1 MMHSAVCSS
10 VSVGVT
16 RPPVEGPTLL
26 WGCCCCNARR
36 AHHHARECQQQQQ
49 QQQQQLWFIR
59 PAAAAA
65 GGFGKLLSKKLDDE
79 DTTRLLILRKTMG
92 LDRPRISW
100 MMPTTRAAA
109 GGGGESLFLAA
120 SAETSEEGINM
131 NESFSRSEN
140 GRAELRF
147 KLGAAAMP
155 SGGGGGDQSK
165 NLVHVLHETARV
177 LQSALEEQK
186 ALTRGSWFAQKW
198 LGFDKNAWMKSLA
211 YQVAVH
217 SLLQAVEEI
226 AARGEGRDRDTHI
239 FVHRSLMRQSA
250 PLRDSIRHQLSSRD
264 PSVDDWLW
272 LELHPQAVA
281 SFVGFLEKDKR
292 FTAVTSTGW
301 EEVSASPSKAS
312 DVALLTLALSSSAA
326 VMKLGSAAVSCPLFS
341 SSLLDEIKRQ
351 MQKLPEFMSMEQ
363 VYMFSSSVGL
373 KQEFLDIFGIRAA
386 NDQNWQES
394 EREGLFWINLV
405 QQLLRAALSR
415 EGFRSKLRSFDSVE
429 VLERDLAMFGFFAAL
444 GRSTSAYLAA
454 KGVRDSEESIS
465 SLLRYLEGGS
475 VLFYAQLASVSTYQ
489 LFIEVVCEEMEWLP
503 FYPGSPQMGAHEGH
517 DNVKARI
524 SKAEKQ
530 AAIAVALQVCSMW
543 VDSFV
548 RHSSWV
554 QQPQGI
560 RSSTFLQKRSVF
572 VPLRLSHSEVDRP
585 NGVLENTSEKLVS
598 DTLGLQEMERQL
610 KLFDKELQS
619 VEFAMKKLESL
630 VKESETSGV
639 ACGREKLSAACSDL
653 EKIRSLKR
661 EVEALEAALK
671 SKAGLKERLVLK
683 QQVRCSCGCKAVNGL
698 LKQENRVYDDKAA
711 KLALE
716 EAAAVSQEAEA
727 FELLRRELAV
737 LESRVRQSAGR
748 ANADMPMSEDEWVGT
763 LDKEVASSSLSTGLE
778 DDFDTELAGA
788 YGDIFSKSIEKLKD
802 ASTDAWRGT
811 KLLGTDVGAAMV
823 LLRRAILGQ
832 ELTDREQKML
842 RRTLT
847 DLASVIPIGFLMLLP
862 VTAVG
867 HAAILAAIQKYV
879 PALIPSAYGPK
890 RLDVLRRLEQV
901 QHLEP
906 ETATTSDNQQRMIPP
921 PRKTP
926 PPRKAK
932 RSSKQT

>member
-36 AHHHARECQQQQQ
+36 AHHHARECHQQQ

-65 GGFGKLLSKKLDDE
+65 AGFGKLLSKKLDDE

-131 NESFSRSEN
+131 NESVSGSEN

-155 SGGGGGDQSK
+155 SGGGGGEQSK

-326 VMKLGSAAVSCPLFS
+326 VTKLGSAAVSCPLFS

-373 KQEFLDIFGIRAA
+373 KQEFLDIFGMRAA

-503 FYPGSPQMGAHEGH
+503 FYPGSPQMGAHEEH

-619 VEFAMKKLESL
+619 VEFAMRKLESL

>member
-16 RPPVEGPTLL
+16 RPPVEGPALL

-36 AHHHARECQQQQQ
+36 AHHHTRECQQQQ

-92 LDRPRISW
+92 LDKPRVSW

-120 SAETSEEGINM
+120 SAETSEEGINL

-140 GRAELRF
+140 GRAEPRF

-198 LGFDKNAWMKSLA
+198 LGFDRNAWMKSLA

-272 LELHPQAVA
+272 LEQHPQAVA

-301 EEVSASPSKAS
+301 EGVSASPSKAS
-312 DVALLTLALSSSAA
+312 DVALLTLALYSSAA

-373 KQEFLDIFGIRAA
+373 KQEFLDIFGMRAA
-386 NDQNWQES
+386 DDQNWQES
-394 EREGLFWINLV
+394 EREGQFWINLV

-503 FYPGSPQMGAHEGH
+503 FYPGSPQMGAHEEH

-560 RSSTFLQKRSVF
+560 RSSTFLQKRSAF
-572 VPLRLSHSEVDRP
+572 VPLRLSHSE
-585 NGVLENTSEKLVS
+585 
-598 DTLGLQEMERQL
+598 DT
-610 KLFDKELQS
+610 ELQS

-671 SKAGLKERLVLK
+671 SKAGLKARLVLK
-683 QQVRCSCGCKAVNGL
+683 QQVRCSCGWLFLFNNAVNGL

-737 LESRVRQSAGR
+737 LESRVRQSAR
-748 ANADMPMSEDEWVGT
+748 QANADMPMSEDEWVGT

>member
-1 MMHSAVCSS
+1 MHSAVCSS
-10 VSVGVT
+10 VSIGVT
-16 RPPVEGPTLL
+16 RPPVEGPALL

-49 QQQQQLWFIR
+49 LWLHR

-65 GGFGKLLSKKLDDE
+65 GGFGKLLSKN
-79 DTTRLLILRKTMG
+79 
-92 LDRPRISW
+92 
-100 MMPTTRAAA
+100 
-109 GGGGESLFLAA
+109 ESLFLAA
-120 SAETSEEGINM
+120 SAETSEEGINL

-140 GRAELRF
+140 GRGEPRF
-147 KLGAAAMP
+147 KLGAAATP

-272 LELHPQAVA
+272 LEQHPQAVA

-301 EEVSASPSKAS
+301 EGVSASPSKAS

-341 SSLLDEIKRQ
+341 SSLLDEIKRK

-373 KQEFLDIFGIRAA
+373 KQEFLDIFGMRAA
-386 NDQNWQES
+386 DDQNWQES
-394 EREGLFWINLV
+394 EREGQFWINLV

-503 FYPGSPQMGAHEGH
+503 FYPGSPQTGAHEEH

-560 RSSTFLQKRSVF
+560 RSSTFLQKRSAF

-585 NGVLENTSEKLVS
+585 NGVLVNTSEKLVS

-683 QQVRCSCGCKAVNGL
+683 QQVRCSCGWFFWYTNRKSLIVQSPLSLNGL

-727 FELLRRELAV
+727 FELLRRELAE

-906 ETATTSDNQQRMIPP
+906 ETATDNQQRMIPP